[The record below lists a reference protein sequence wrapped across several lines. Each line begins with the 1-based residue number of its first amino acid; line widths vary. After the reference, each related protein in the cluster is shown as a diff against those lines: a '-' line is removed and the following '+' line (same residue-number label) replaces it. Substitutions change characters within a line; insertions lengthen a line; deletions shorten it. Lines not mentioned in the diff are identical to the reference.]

1 MPRTTSKSFHC
12 PCFEKL
18 EKNEKVSVRMTVTAI
33 LRTKEGWDMKRS
45 IGFGG
50 GLNFCPICG
59 RVLSEKNAPGKE
71 GKR

>member
-1 MPRTTSKSFHC
+1 
-12 PCFEKL
+12 
-18 EKNEKVSVRMTVTAI
+18 MTVTAI